1 MGALVNQLV
10 FLSRMDEDTA
20 APPAAEFDLNA
31 TALDTVSEFEGLAAE
46 QHKAL
51 TASIAPSVSYR
62 GDEGMIR
69 RLLSI
74 LLDNAVKYC
83 DPGGDITA
91 YKKSDACIGFRAV
104 VGSAFFSVNTYTA
117 DAATEDYIDVALSD
131 LTEAGS
137 TAYIYFDSD
146 TEFYTVESG
155 ALVSAADDDVT
166 EGAMIAETTADDGT
180 QQIIILAA
188 GETQESID
196 AEIAEV
202 TAVDGDTLTLTVYA
216 LTEDASDYE
225 ITDAADIDLSN
236 YETSSETATHTL
248 LSTDVIQVSADGS
261 AVSADSSEIA
271 VGDMLAIYTD
281 PDSGYTTLVV
291 YHSDTV

>member
-1 MGALVNQLV
+1 MNTKHKTQSEA
-10 FLSRMDEDTA
+10 FLLAAVLLCLGWMTGCSDASASSAADSTSSESSASDVEVQEDTIG
-20 APPAAEFDLNA
+20 E
-31 TALDTVSEFEGLAAE
+31 
-46 QHKAL
+46 
-51 TASIAPSVSYR
+51 VSY
-62 GDEGMIR
+62 
-69 RLLSI
+69 
-74 LLDNAVKYC
+74 
-83 DPGGDITA
+83 
-91 YKKSDACIGFRAV
+91 
-104 VGSAFFSVNTYTA
+104 VGSTFFSVNTYTA
-117 DAATEDYIDVALSD
+117 DTATEDYTDIALSD

-216 LTEDASDYE
+216 LAEDAADYE

-236 YETSSETATHTL
+236 YEASSETDTHTL
-248 LSTDVIQVSADGS
+248 LSTDVIQVSEDGS

-271 VGDMLAIYTD
+271 VGDKLAIYTD
-281 PDSGYTTLVV
+281 SDSGYTTLVV